1 MLEIIYLFSIIVIG
15 ASIGSFINVYVY
27 RAPKILIDESTELSL
42 SKPNSYCPNCTHPVE
57 RRFLIP
63 IIGYFLTQGK
73 CHHCSQK
80 ISIRYPIVES
90 FYAFIPV
97 LIYFLMGIN
106 SESII
111 LIVLLLSAYP
121 IIAIDMKHKLLLDST
136 TLSILWVVLILSVFD
151 YGLVKPSDAI
161 MGAVVGYLILS
172 IPAFIYKLLRA
183 KDGMGMGDAKLFSA
197 IGATFGWLEV
207 PFILLI
213 SSLLGI
219 LMYIVLSKKT
229 NSKNL
234 AIPFGPSIII
244 AAIISHLHNII
255 F

>member
-1 MLEIIYLFSIIVIG
+1 LLEIIYLFSLILIG

-27 RAPKILIDESTELSL
+27 RAPKIIIDEQTELSL
-42 SKPNSYCPNCTHPVE
+42 SKPNSFCTICNHPVE

-63 IIGYFLTQGK
+63 IVGYFLSQGK
-73 CHHCSQK
+73 CHHCSQE
-80 ISIRYPIVES
+80 ISIRYPIVEI
-90 FYAFIPV
+90 FYAVIPV

-106 SESII
+106 SESLI
-111 LIVLLLSAYP
+111 LIVMLLSAYP
-121 IIAIDMKHKLLLDST
+121 IIAIDMEHKLLLDST
-136 TLSILWVVLILSVFD
+136 TLSILWIVLLLSVFD
-151 YGLVKPSDAI
+151 YGLVNPSDAI
-161 MGAVVGYLILS
+161 LGAVVGYLILS
-172 IPAFIYKLLRA
+172 IPAFIYRA
-183 KDGMGMGDAKLFSA
+183 VKSKDGMGMGDAKLFSA
-197 IGATFGWLEV
+197 IGATFGWMAV

-229 NSKNL
+229 HSKDF

-244 AAIISHLHNII
+244 AAIIFHLHNII